1 MSDMSGKVALVTG
14 GASGIGRATAIA
26 FAREGADVVVADLDP
41 KGGEETVTAVAEAGT
56 KGLFVRTDVADPS
69 SVSALVRAAVERFGR
84 LDVAFNNAGIEGS
97 EGLTAECSLDNWS
110 QTLAVNLSG
119 VFYCMREEL
128 AVMVEAGSGAIV
140 NNSSVAGLVGF
151 EGSAAYVASKHGVI
165 GLTKTAA
172 LEYATR
178 GIRVNAVCPGV
189 IDTEMV
195 SRVIERDPAME
206 AGLTAMEPIGRL
218 GRPEEV
224 AELVVWLSSARAGFV
239 TGQAIAVDGGFVA
252 R

>member
-41 KGGEETVTAVAEAGT
+41 KRGEETVAAVAEAGT

-69 SVSALVRAAVERFGR
+69 SVSGLVRAAVERFGR

-110 QTLAVNLSG
+110 HTLAVNLSG

-151 EGSAAYVASKHGVI
+151 EGSAAYVASKHGVV

>member
-14 GASGIGRATAIA
+14 GASGIGRATAVA

-41 KGGEETVTAVAEAGT
+41 KGEETVAAVAGAGT

-110 QTLAVNLSG
+110 HTLAVNLSG

-151 EGSAAYVASKHGVI
+151 EGSAAYVASKHGVV